1 MTVKITPRLRV
12 GSERGGSTLSIEEA
26 RRRLGGRVTT
36 TSTASSRRAPGS
48 PVQAVLRDGKK
59 HFGVVLS
66 CSEQHCDVW
75 FDDGTARR
83 VRADLVASS
92 AAPAPDSLTCVA
104 AEVRL
109 FAAFV
114 EGDRIRWERSGG
126 RLPPVEEGC
135 IVEKCRYGAI
145 VVTRS
150 GKLVAV
156 GFRRLWP
163 AVVRG
168 VA

>member
-1 MTVKITPRLRV
+1 MPGKIASRPRS
-12 GSERGGSTLSIEEA
+12 GSEHPGSARPSIDSA
-26 RRRLGGRVTT
+26 RRRLGGRATT
-36 TSTASSRRAPGS
+36 PSQRAPGS
-48 PVQAVLRDGKK
+48 PVQAMLRDGKK
-59 HFGVVLS
+59 HVGVVLW

-83 VRADLVASS
+83 LRAEAVVSYRGT
-92 AAPAPDSLTCVA
+92 APEVLSCVA

-109 FAAFV
+109 FASLV
-114 EGDRIRWERSGG
+114 DGDLVRWERSAGVRPRVG
-126 RLPPVEEGC
+126 EGC

-145 VVTRS
+145 VVTRD
-150 GKLVAV
+150 GQLVAV